1 MHAKDPEP
9 MAEFDLEEVKQE
21 IQAEEDIEPEVVQEE
36 EKTQTCSDK
45 LRALTGSK
53 DNQRSKLA
61 AVKPEKQG

>member
-9 MAEFDLEEVKQE
+9 MAEFDLEEEKQE

-53 DNQRSKLA
+53 DNRRSKLA